1 MKRLYWR
8 AKRAIVRWKD
18 RFRKGPV
25 YGLSGWDLLRIG
37 EHRDLRPLDRIPHA
51 HWCDAIREVPVP
63 KSGYDMHLDLNALLV
78 LARRAADGVT
88 A

>member
-8 AKRAIVRWKD
+8 VKRAIVRWKN

-37 EHRDLRPLDRIPHA
+37 KKRDLRPLQRVPSG
-51 HWCDAIREVPVP
+51 HWCDAIREVPLP
-63 KSGYDMHLDLNALLV
+63 KSGYDMNLDLNALLV
-78 LARRAADGVT
+78 LACRAAKGLP